1 MVMIDKQAELKF
13 LISTYEPWGCNY
25 RGPMVLEALR
35 FAHEAHA
42 GQVRKYSGEPYVYHP
57 IEVMHIV
64 EITTYGAFVQPIV
77 ERMMCAA
84 LMHDVVEDTSRTLAD
99 VDATFG
105 SVVSQMVAG
114 MTAPSKPSDG
124 NRAARM
130 KIDKDYLAEQGEYV
144 QTIKCADIISNV
156 KSIALYD
163 KKFAAT
169 YVEEKHDALA
179 VCTRALPATKLVAEN
194 VITAARRELCVSR

>member
-1 MVMIDKQAELKF
+1 MVMIDKNQELKF

-35 FAHEAHA
+35 FAHEAHT
-42 GQVRKYSGEPYVYHP
+42 GQVRKYSGEPYLFHP

-64 EITTYGAFVQPIV
+64 EITTYGAYVQPIV

-84 LMHDVVEDTSRTLAD
+84 LLHDVVEDTPRTFAD

-105 SVVSQMVAG
+105 AVVAQMVAG

-130 KIDKDYLAEQGEYV
+130 KIDVDYLAGQSEYA

-156 KSIALYD
+156 KSIAQYD

-169 YVEEKHDALA
+169 YVEEKSDALA
-179 VCTRALPATKLVAEN
+179 VCTRALLATKLIAESVVAM
-194 VITAARRELCVSR
+194 ARRDL